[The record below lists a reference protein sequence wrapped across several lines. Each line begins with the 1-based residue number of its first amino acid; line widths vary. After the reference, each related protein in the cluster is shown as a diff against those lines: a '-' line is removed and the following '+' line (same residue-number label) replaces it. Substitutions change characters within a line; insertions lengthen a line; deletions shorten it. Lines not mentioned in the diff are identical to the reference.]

1 MMGELAGY
9 ARHLSG
15 HGRTLAVLFV
25 LGLAGAAVSL
35 ATPLLGMAFV
45 DAVATHANY
54 AAIPWIA
61 AALVGLALADLALGA
76 LSARVHAGLSAD
88 VLNALRSRLFA
99 RCIDGPLDEVEAFRH
114 GDLLARFGTDVP
126 RIEALIVGG
135 LLGALQG
142 ALFLAVAAAIT
153 FHLSPPLALWS
164 FAGLILALVATRAFR
179 PAVERRTRRIRDT
192 MADQS
197 HFLSER
203 LAALRAIR
211 LHRTARDES
220 AALDAVQARLRRE
233 VTGFQWLDSASS
245 GVPGLALT
253 LALAWIYVMGGRL
266 IETGAITLGTFV
278 AFVLY
283 QGRLFAPAQG
293 LLGLVRN
300 LQQARASVERV
311 TEVLGGEGGPAQVDV
326 DVPDPASPHAIE
338 FRNVTFAYRD
348 KAPVL
353 REVDLAIAPGER
365 VALVG
370 ASGAGKSTLV
380 HLLFGVREPDTG
392 SVRVGGRRARD
403 LAGEGEAALG
413 YAGAEPFLL
422 HASVEANL
430 RYAAP
435 GATREAIARALAIAE
450 AESFVAALPTGL
462 DTVIGGRGLALSDG
476 QRQRL
481 GIARLVLQAP
491 KVLVLDEALSGL
503 DLATERAVRRNL
515 RAAFPDRTMLAIS
528 HRPVGPGDFDRVLL
542 LDGGRLRE
550 VTSACLP
557 ALLAAPAGPKA
568 SRAPVAAR

>member
-1 MMGELAGY
+1 MIGDLARY

-15 HGRTLAVLFV
+15 HGRTLAALFA

-45 DAVATHANY
+45 DAVATHADY
-54 AAIPWIA
+54 GAIPWIA
-61 AALVGLALADLALGA
+61 AALVGLALADLAIGA
-76 LSARVHAGLSAD
+76 LAGRVHAGLSAD
-88 VLNALRSRLFA
+88 VLNGLRARLFA
-99 RCIDGPLDEVEAFRH
+99 RCVDGPLDEVEAFRH

-135 LLGALQG
+135 LLAALQG

-164 FAGLILALVATRAFR
+164 FAGLGLALAATHAFR
-179 PAVERRTRRIRDT
+179 PAIERRTRRIREA
-192 MADQS
+192 MADQA

-203 LAALRAIR
+203 LSGLRAIR
-211 LHRTARDES
+211 LHRTARDEA
-220 AALDAVQARLRRE
+220 AALAAVQGRLKRE

-253 LALAWIYVMGGRL
+253 LALAWIYVVGGRL

-300 LQQARASVERV
+300 LQQARASLERV
-311 TEVLGGEGGPAQVDV
+311 AEVLGGEEVPLPATADR
-326 DVPDPASPHAIE
+326 PRAPSPHAVE
-338 FRNVTFAYRD
+338 LRGVTFAYRD
-348 KAPVL
+348 KPPVL
-353 REVDLAIAPGER
+353 RDVDLAIAPGER
-365 VALVG
+365 VALFG
-370 ASGAGKSTLV
+370 ASGAGKSTIV
-380 HLLFGVREPDTG
+380 HLLFGLREPDAGT
-392 SVRVGGRRARD
+392 VEVGGRRARD
-403 LAGEGEAALG
+403 GGVASIG

-435 GATREAIARALAIAE
+435 GATREAIGHALAIAE
-450 AESFVAALPTGL
+450 AASFVAALPDGL
-462 DTVIGGRGLALSDG
+462 DTVVGGRGLALSDG

-491 KVLVLDEALSGL
+491 RVFVLDEALSGL
-503 DLATERAVRRNL
+503 DLGTERDVRRNL
-515 RAAFPDRTMLAIS
+515 RAAFPDRAMLVIS
-528 HRPVGPGDFDRVLL
+528 HRPVAPGDVDRVLL
-542 LDGGRLRE
+542 LRDGGLRE
-550 VTSACLP
+550 VDARDLP
-557 ALLAAPAGPKA
+557 ALLGAQGERA
-568 SRAPVAAR
+568 SPRAVEAAR

>member
-1 MMGELAGY
+1 MIGDLARY

-15 HGRTLAVLFV
+15 HGRTLAALFV

-45 DAVATHANY
+45 DAVATHADY
-54 AAIPWIA
+54 GAIPWIA
-61 AALVGLALADLALGA
+61 AVLVGLALADLAIGA
-76 LSARVHAGLSAD
+76 LAGRVHAGLSAD
-88 VLNALRSRLFA
+88 VLNGLRARLFA
-99 RCIDGPLDEVEAFRH
+99 RCVDGPLDEVEAFRH

-135 LLGALQG
+135 LLAALQG
-142 ALFLAVAAAIT
+142 TLFLAVAAAIT

-164 FAGLILALVATRAFR
+164 FAGLALALGATHAFR
-179 PAVERRTRRIRDT
+179 PAIERRTRRIREA
-192 MADQS
+192 MADQA

-203 LAALRAIR
+203 LSGLRAIR
-211 LHRTARDES
+211 LHRTARDEA
-220 AALDAVQARLRRE
+220 AALAAVQGRLKRE

-253 LALAWIYVMGGRL
+253 LALAWIYVVGGRL

-300 LQQARASVERV
+300 LQQARASLERV
-311 TEVLGGEGGPAQVDV
+311 AEVLGGEVVPLPAAADA
-326 DVPDPASPHAIE
+326 PRAPSPHAVE
-338 FRNVTFAYRD
+338 LRGVTFAYRD
-348 KAPVL
+348 KPPVL
-353 REVDLAIAPGER
+353 RDVDLAIAPGER
-365 VALVG
+365 VALFG
-370 ASGAGKSTLV
+370 ASGAGKSTIV
-380 HLLFGVREPDTG
+380 HLLFGLREPDAGT
-392 SVRVGGRRARD
+392 VEVGGRRARD
-403 LAGEGEAALG
+403 GEGASIG

-435 GATREAIARALAIAE
+435 GATREAIGHALAIAE
-450 AESFVAALPTGL
+450 AASFVAALPDGL
-462 DTVIGGRGLALSDG
+462 DTVVGGRGLALSDG

-491 KVLVLDEALSGL
+491 RVFVLDEALSGL
-503 DLATERAVRRNL
+503 DLGTERDVRRNL
-515 RAAFPDRTMLAIS
+515 RAAFPDRAMLVIS
-528 HRPVGPGDFDRVLL
+528 HRPVAREDFDRVLL
-542 LDGGRLRE
+542 LHDGGLRE
-550 VTSACLP
+550 VDAHDLP
-557 ALLAAPAGPKA
+557 VLLGAHGERAAP
-568 SRAPVAAR
+568 RAVAAAR